1 METSVN
7 LCISEKNSLMDVSF
21 IENDII
27 SHFFILKSALKY
39 KVQ

>member
-7 LCISEKNSLMDVSF
+7 LRGSKKTSLMDVSF

-27 SHFFILKSALKY
+27 SHFFVLKNALKY